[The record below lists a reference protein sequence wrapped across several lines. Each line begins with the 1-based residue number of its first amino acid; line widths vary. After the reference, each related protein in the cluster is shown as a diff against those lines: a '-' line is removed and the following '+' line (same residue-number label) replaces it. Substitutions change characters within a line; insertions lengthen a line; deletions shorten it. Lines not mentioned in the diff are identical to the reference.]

1 MAARPQPT
9 ARRIGLGHE
18 LRQLRKEAGLTIA
31 QAVDG
36 LSFDE
41 TTLQRIETGWKS
53 FRQAGHL
60 RELLER
66 YGITDEKQVDRLV
79 VFQREAS
86 SREWWADGSTHML
99 SGMPRFLGIEAV
111 AREIRAFHPFVV
123 PGLLQ
128 SPAYAQAVHELHK
141 PIDETTTEFM
151 RQSMQLRLK
160 RQEALTRE
168 DDPVKLWAI
177 LHEPALRYPL
187 GGPDAMREQYK
198 QLIDFGELENVTLQ
212 VLPQGERG
220 YVALHDVNIMFLGNG
235 LPTTIQ
241 SDTAMRTVAVTDKPR
256 EVDRFSRMFEAMASN
271 ALPPRDTPKVLN
283 QLAREIAE

>member
-36 LSFDE
+36 LSVDE
-41 TTLQRIETGWKS
+41 STLQRVETGWKS

-66 YGITDEKQVDRLV
+66 YGITDDDQMDRLV
-79 VFQREAS
+79 ALQREAS
-86 SREWWADGSTHML
+86 SREWWSDGSTNML
-99 SGMPRFLGIEAV
+99 SGMPRFLGIEAA
-111 AREIRAFHPFVV
+111 AREIRAFHPTVV

-128 SPAYAQAVHELHK
+128 AELYARAVHELHK
-141 PIDETTTEFM
+141 LIDETTSEFM
-151 RQSMQLRLK
+151 EQSVRLRMK
-160 RQEALTRE
+160 RKEALTRE
-168 DDPVKLWAI
+168 DDPVKLWVV
-177 LHEPALRYPL
+177 LNEPALRYPV
-187 GGPDAMREQYK
+187 GSADVMREQYDELGK
-198 QLIDFGELENVTLQ
+198 LAALENVTIQ

-220 YVALHDVNIMFLGNG
+220 YVAFHDVNIMILGDG

-256 EVDRFSRMFEAMASN
+256 EVGRFSRMFDVMASN
-271 ALPPRDTPKVLN
+271 ALPPRDTPKILN
-283 QLAREIAE
+283 QLAREITE

>member
-18 LRQLRKEAGLTIA
+18 LRQLRKESGLTIA

-53 FRQAGHL
+53 FRQASHL

-66 YGITDEKQVDRLV
+66 YGITDDKQVDGLV
-79 VFQREAS
+79 TLQREAS
-86 SREWWADGSTHML
+86 SREWWADGSTNML

-111 AREIRAFHPFVV
+111 AKEIRTFHPQIV
-123 PGLLQ
+123 PGILQ
-128 SPAYAQAVHELHK
+128 SLRYSQALHELHK

-151 RQSMQLRLK
+151 QKSVQLRLK

-177 LHEPALRYPL
+177 LSEAALRYPL
-187 GGPDAMREQYK
+187 GGMDVMRGQYE
-198 QLIDFGELENVTLQ
+198 QLIEFGELENVTLQ
-212 VLPQGERG
+212 VLPQGESG
-220 YVALHDVNIMFLGNG
+220 YVAFHDMNIMILDDG

-256 EVDRFSRMFEAMASN
+256 EVNRFSRMFDAMVSN
-271 ALPPRDTPKVLN
+271 ALPPRDTPKFLN
-283 QLAREIAE
+283 RLVREITE